1 MKSRIYATVVLMV
14 IFCTV
19 MAQEV
24 TINGVTYKVKKGEAS
39 AYVEKENKNI
49 REAIVLPQVEV
60 EGKTYPVTMIGVPG
74 GMLIKSF
81 WDCTMLRTVK
91 LPSTIKQLGEGAFR
105 GCASL
110 ESIVLPEGLE
120 TIGLTAFS
128 GCQLLQSVNI
138 PNSVKEIKNYAF
150 SNCSALSE
158 LILPDKPVIIKA
170 ETFSKCDALYNVRT
184 QSGGVPGYALNYLP
198 KSCAYMMA
206 KRYIQSAPQN
216 SQLYASTPLP
226 PAQHVEQ
233 ASQQQP
239 VTKVPAPQAPSSDV
253 DVDIPQVTAS
263 NENTFA
269 VIFANEDYQEE
280 VNVEFAKN
288 DGEMFKTYCHKVL
301 GLPEDNIHFRKNAT
315 RNNMIA
321 EMAWLQKVADAYKG
335 QVRFIIYYAGHGIP
349 DEKSGTSY
357 LLPVDGKGTMLETGY
372 SLKSFYEQLGNM
384 PSQGVTVFMDACF
397 SGSKRG
403 DGMLTSARGVVIT
416 PRPQA
421 PQGKMVVFSAAQG
434 NETAYPFKE
443 KGHGLFTYYL
453 LKKLKETQGKVSL
466 NELGNYVTD
475 QVSRKSIVSN
485 GKSQTPSIS
494 VSQSMGEEWKEL
506 KLR

>member
-1 MKSRIYATVVLMV
+1 MKGNRFFSTLLLSLILCSAAVAQKFSYTNADGIEFKFKVESGNQVALISASNNKLTRLEIPSTV
-14 IFCTV
+14 
-19 MAQEV
+19 EYK
-24 TINGVTYKVKKGEAS
+24 GVTYTVVKITKNSLGDCDEKLRELKFPNSIETIEKDIFKGKTKMGMGIGLGLAGVIAS
-39 AYVEKENKNI
+39 ANIANADINALYIGSGILDIAAGAFNTQNGGLRAYIVELPQYISPAMAEKFGLDKACVQEYWDRKNGVAHNAAPQHQTANNAPQP
-49 REAIVLPQVEV
+49 AIV
-60 EGKTYPVTMIGVPG
+60 
-74 GMLIKSF
+74 
-81 WDCTMLRTVK
+81 
-91 LPSTIKQLGEGAFR
+91 A
-105 GCASL
+105 
-110 ESIVLPEGLE
+110 
-120 TIGLTAFS
+120 
-128 GCQLLQSVNI
+128 
-138 PNSVKEIKNYAF
+138 
-150 SNCSALSE
+150 
-158 LILPDKPVIIKA
+158 
-170 ETFSKCDALYNVRT
+170 
-184 QSGGVPGYALNYLP
+184 
-198 KSCAYMMA
+198 
-206 KRYIQSAPQN
+206 
-216 SQLYASTPLP
+216 TPT
-226 PAQHVEQ
+226 
-233 ASQQQP
+233 
-239 VTKVPAPQAPSSDV
+239 TKAPSSDV
-253 DVDIPQVTAS
+253 DIDIPQVKAN

-321 EMAWLQKVADAYKG
+321 ELAWLQKVADAYKG

-372 SLKSFYEQLGNM
+372 SLKTFYEQLGKM
-384 PSQGVTVFMDACF
+384 PSQGVTIFMDACF

-403 DGMLTSARGVVIT
+403 DGMLTSARGVVIAA
-416 PRPQA
+416 RPQA

-453 LKKLKETQGKVSL
+453 LKKLKETQGNVSL

-485 GKSQTPSIS
+485 GKSQTPSVS
-494 VSQSMGEEWKEL
+494 VSQSMGEEWKDL